1 MFTKIAIIAAACV
14 LSVSAN
20 YREEEGSATATYAD
34 ESFLDSMSAFG
45 EAEKRMQEW

>member
-20 YREEEGSATATYAD
+20 YREEGSATASYANT
-34 ESFLDSMSAFG
+34 SFLDSMDAFG